1 MFKWDFLKSFSLQN
15 TLACLLIQ
23 WMNMSPLDYSYW
35 IDHVVINIVLLENTL
50 SLGLWTSS
58 SPFLYSM
65 KLCESSSLSLYFLS
79 LPLTPNL
86 VGISLSYLILIPSSI
101 CNGWSCSFLCFFF
114 LLYWPVL
121 YSLPCWL
128 HPFSDIK
135 IQMWPRAST
144 LGYHIHVISSM
155 SVPLKHAIFVLVE
168 SKPIDLV

>member
-1 MFKWDFLKSFSLQN
+1 MLLWMIAKLRAEKCTHTPIPPPPWLVWSKQYNFIVFKWDFFKSFSLQN

-58 SPFLYSM
+58 SPFLCSM

-101 CNGWSCSFLCFFF
+101 CNGWSCSFLCFSF

-128 HPFSDIK
+128 HPFI
-135 IQMWPRAST
+135 R
-144 LGYHIHVISSM
+144 Y
-155 SVPLKHAIFVLVE
+155 
-168 SKPIDLV
+168 